1 MTTALIVIDVQL
13 GFTATDY
20 WGRRNNP
27 AFEGNLDRVIQSFVQ
42 SGRPIVVV
50 QHNSGS
56 VGSPLHPD
64 NAGNALVPSV
74 AAIEPQLLV
83 TKSVNSAFYGEPDL
97 QAWLQGAGVDELV
110 VVGIQ
115 TNMCV
120 ETTARMAGNLGYA
133 VTVPIDATRTFD
145 LQGSDGTVLTADQL
159 SAATAV
165 NLSGGG
171 FATVVTT
178 DEYLG

>member
-1 MTTALIVIDVQL
+1 MTAALIIIDVQL
-13 GFTATDY
+13 GFTASDY

-27 AFEGNLDRVIQSFVQ
+27 SFEGNLARLIEAW
-42 SGRPIVVV
+42 SGPIVVV
-50 QHNSGS
+50 KHNSS
-56 VGSPLHPD
+56 SPGSPLYPS
-64 NAGNALVPSV
+64 NAGNALMPVVSAV
-74 AAIEPQLLV
+74 EPALLV

-97 QAWLQGAGVDELV
+97 RAWLDGADIDEV
-110 VVGIQ
+110 VVCGIQ

-133 VTVPIDATRTFD
+133 VTVPIDATHTFD
-145 LQGSDGTVLTADQL
+145 LKGSDGAVLTADEL
-159 SAATAV
+159 SRATAV

-178 DEYLG
+178 EQLLATL

>member
-1 MTTALIVIDVQL
+1 MTAALIIIDVQL

-27 AFEGNLDRVIQSFVQ
+27 SFEGNLSRLIDGW
-42 SGRPIVVV
+42 SGPIVVV
-50 QHNSGS
+50 QHNSTS
-56 VGSPLHPD
+56 PGSPLYPS
-64 NAGNALVPSV
+64 NAGNALMPVV
-74 AAIEPQLLV
+74 AAVEPALLV

-97 QAWLQGAGVDELV
+97 KAWLDGADIEEV
-110 VVGIQ
+110 VICGIQ

-133 VTVPIDATRTFD
+133 VTVPIDATHTFD
-145 LQGSDGTVLTADQL
+145 LKGSDGTVLTADQL
-159 SAATAV
+159 SRATAV

-171 FATVVTT
+171 FAKVVTT
-178 DEYLG
+178 EQLLASL